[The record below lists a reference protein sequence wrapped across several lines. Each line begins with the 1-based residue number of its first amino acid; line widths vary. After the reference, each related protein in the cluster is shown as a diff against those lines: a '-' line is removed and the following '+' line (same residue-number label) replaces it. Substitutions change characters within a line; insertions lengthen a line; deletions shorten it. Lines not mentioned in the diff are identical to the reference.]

1 MLEVEKAL
9 IQEQLENIAANK
21 CSCKIPESN
30 TGTNVCHFRI
40 FILVLMVTVM
50 LVTINLNNHKLIS
63 YSTSVTNIDVT
74 SIQYQSKILNFLSL
88 SVEILKTKSI
98 DRKALKVTCKLRTYY
113 IGTKTSDIGQ
123 SKFLD

>member
-74 SIQYQSKILNFLSL
+74 VFHSNNSSIQMMNRRRRKG
-88 SVEILKTKSI
+88 KSI
-98 DRKALKVTCKLRTYY
+98 LAHLPIPR
-113 IGTKTSDIGQ
+113 
-123 SKFLD
+123 